1 MLRDAAPKRVRL
13 ISSASPVNTA
23 TTTLDVVEMDYR
35 VACVELVITAFWEI
49 VATVTFVLVRL
60 AGPLAER
67 MRIVAGMAFTAIPRT
82 HAFSH
87 ASVLKDRSAQGQLQ
101 RTIYRDAARGES
113 VPATA
118 AV

>member
-1 MLRDAAPKRVRL
+1 MLRDVAPKRARL
-13 ISSASPVNTA
+13 ISSASLVNTA
-23 TTTLDVVEMDYR
+23 ITTLDVVEMGYR
-35 VACVELVITAFWEI
+35 VACVELVITAFLEI
-49 VATVTFVLVRL
+49 VATVTFVSVRP

-67 MRIVAGMAFTAIPRT
+67 MRIVAAMAFTAIPPT

-87 ASVLKDRSAQGQLQ
+87 ASVLKARSAQGQRQ
-101 RTIYRDAARGES
+101 RTIYPDAARGES